1 MPTLPFRS
9 PWLFYS
15 VAVWSIHNIL
25 EIFDYQFD
33 LIGGCMKHLLREFF
47 LTEKG
52 RILQCTFCT
61 SGGIVIKLQN
71 GWLIFLNYFLI
82 IYSPA
87 PLIFQNV

>member
-1 MPTLPFRS
+1 
-9 PWLFYS
+9 
-15 VAVWSIHNIL
+15 
-25 EIFDYQFD
+25 
-33 LIGGCMKHLLREFF
+33 MKHLLREFF